1 MTASGED
8 RVRDTM
14 DHLFRQHAGQ
24 MVSLLARL
32 FGIDKLDLIED
43 AVQDAMVTALK
54 KWPYGGLPD
63 NQFAWLTQVAKNRV
77 IDRLRRGRSSVE
89 LDEAEG
95 AFQEDESPA
104 THFEGE
110 IAEDQLRMMFACCHP
125 AIPADSQVALT
136 LKTVGGFSVSEIARA
151 YLANEDAIA
160 KMLTRSKK
168 KLRGL
173 AVQMEIPAGSEL
185 AERRDAVLR
194 VLYLMFNEGYSASGG
209 ELLFRRELCFEA
221 IRLCKVIARHPV
233 VSAPRVHALAALFL
247 FQAARMPTR
256 TGSGGE
262 LILLS
267 AQDRRN
273 WDKTMIA
280 DGLNHFRRSA
290 SGNDLSDYH
299 IEAEVASIHSLA
311 EDFASTDWPRVIECY
326 GLMQARKFSPVVE
339 LNRIVA
345 IGHLHGTEA
354 ALTELDSLGKH
365 FLMTSFDLFHITKAH
380 FLAEIGDKESALTSF
395 RRALDLIRNEAIRRF
410 VTERITFLG
419 GH

>member
-1 MTASGED
+1 MAASGED
-8 RVRDTM
+8 RVRETM

-24 MVSLLARL
+24 MVSLLARI

-54 KWPYGGLPD
+54 KWPYGGVPD
-63 NQFAWLTQVAKNRV
+63 NQFAWLTQVAKNRL
-77 IDRLRRGRSSVE
+77 IDRLRRGRSSAE
-89 LDEAEG
+89 LGEADGVFIAGET
-95 AFQEDESPA
+95 PA
-104 THFEGE
+104 IHFEGE

-160 KMLTRSKK
+160 KMLTRAKK
-168 KLRGL
+168 KLRESD
-173 AVQMEIPAGSEL
+173 VEMEIPASSSL
-185 AERRDAVLR
+185 TLRVDAVLR
-194 VLYLMFNEGYSASGG
+194 VLYLMFNEGYSASAG

-221 IRLCKVIARHPV
+221 IRLCKLIARHSV
-233 VSAPRVHALAALFL
+233 VSAPRVNALAALFL
-247 FQAARMPTR
+247 FQAARLPTR

-267 AQDRRN
+267 VQDRRN
-273 WDKTMIA
+273 WDKALIT
-280 DGLNHFRRSA
+280 DGLIYLHRSA
-290 SGNDLSDYH
+290 SGHELSDYH
-299 IEAEVASIHSLA
+299 IEAEVAAIHSLA

-345 IGHLHGTEA
+345 IGHLDGPA
-354 ALTELDSLGKH
+354 KALTELDSLGKH
-365 FLMTSFDLFHITKAH
+365 YLMTSFDLFHITNAH
-380 FLAEIGDKESALTSF
+380 FLVENGENRKALASY
-395 RRALDLIRNEAIRRF
+395 RRALEFIRNEPIRRH
-410 VTERITFLG
+410 VTERMTLLG
-419 GH
+419 DH